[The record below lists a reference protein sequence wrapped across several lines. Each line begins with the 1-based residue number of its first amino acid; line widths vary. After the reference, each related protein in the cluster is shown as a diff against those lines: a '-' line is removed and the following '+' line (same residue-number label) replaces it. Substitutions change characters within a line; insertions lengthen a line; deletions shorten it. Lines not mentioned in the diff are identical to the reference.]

1 MTELS
6 GLFLEKVNSIGKI
19 NMAFVAKSTHTTATA
34 LTGLTLGNY

>member
-19 NMAFVAKSTHTTATA
+19 NMAFVAKSTQLRTA